1 MGPAGITLS
10 SRQPSAR
17 RQAGLLAF
25 GSTTGPL
32 AFPGVNRVAECKW
45 QPASPITVA
54 GPRGILTRFPIL
66 SAYGGAPGA
75 MTEHKFAQS
84 PLANVSSL
92 SWGGKG
98 QRPCVKAQ
106 KRPICTGC
114 VATIRGDQL
123 SGHVI
128 GPFCRSTRAREGTA
142 GVAAAAKSLIEL
154 LLNPNG
160 GTVAGR
166 VVDADGAPTAGALVM
181 LVPQPWNQRPSH
193 LYKVVPADERGA
205 FILRGI
211 APGKYEVFGLEGA
224 VPWAWGSLDSPRLF
238 GSRGDS
244 VEVQEGARVTIQV
257 EARSVR
263 Q

>member
-1 MGPAGITLS
+1 
-10 SRQPSAR
+10 
-17 RQAGLLAF
+17 
-25 GSTTGPL
+25 
-32 AFPGVNRVAECKW
+32 
-45 QPASPITVA
+45 
-54 GPRGILTRFPIL
+54 
-66 SAYGGAPGA
+66 

-92 SWGGKG
+92 SWGGQG
-98 QRPCVKAQ
+98 AATLRQSS
-106 KRPICTGC
+106 KRPICTAR

-128 GPFCRSTRAREGTA
+128 GPFCRSTRARQGAA
-142 GVAAAAKSLIEL
+142 GVAAAGKSLIEL

-166 VVDADGAPTAGALVM
+166 VVDADGAPTAGALVV

-211 APGKYEVFGLEGA
+211 APGKYEVFGLEPG
-224 VPWAWGSLDSPRLF
+224 RL
-238 GSRGDS
+238 GRSSRGS
-244 VEVQEGARVTIQV
+244 ESHYSSGSKVCKA
-257 EARSVR
+257 VR
-263 Q
+263 REWIHR